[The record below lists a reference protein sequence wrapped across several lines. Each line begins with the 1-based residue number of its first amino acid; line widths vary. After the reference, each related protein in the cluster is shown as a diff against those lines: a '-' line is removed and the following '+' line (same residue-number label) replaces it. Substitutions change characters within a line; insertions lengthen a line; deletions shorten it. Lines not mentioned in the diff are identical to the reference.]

1 MAAVRRTSGPLLAAL
16 LIVATVAGAA
26 RAADPARVALQHQD
40 AYVSPIVMRGQT
52 ATARATLAKA
62 ARRLRGKGRPVKLA
76 IVAGPAGART
86 MLTYA
91 RRLRVA
97 LDFDGTLVV
106 TAPRRT
112 VVAVGPLPP
121 ATVTRALRS
130 VHANRVMNPVQ
141 RVIRAAEVATPEP
154 ALGTSAWIKGLA
166 ALIGLAALGGA
177 WAAAWGIRRERRH
190 ARNAL
195 ADARALML
203 VRLDAL
209 RARTLALGARP
220 GLSEAARV
228 HLRAALSAHA
238 DAMLESERATT
249 PAEVRRARERLA
261 EGLAETAAAARMLG
275 ERVDPDAPYAGL
287 CEIDPA
293 HGPATARATARGAD
307 APLACCDACAA
318 AAERG
323 DAPSR
328 RMVSVAGRPVPFDE
342 APADD

>member
-1 MAAVRRTSGPLLAAL
+1 MAAVQRTSGPLLAAL
-16 LIVATVAGAA
+16 LMVATVAGAA
-26 RAADPARVALQHQD
+26 GADPALVALVHED
-40 AYVSPIVMRGQT
+40 AYVSPIVTRGHT
-52 ATARATLAKA
+52 AAARASLAKE
-62 ARRLRGKGRPVKLA
+62 ARRLQGKGRPVKLA
-76 IVAGPAGART
+76 VVAGPSGARS

-106 TAPRRT
+106 TAPRRP

-121 ATVTRALRS
+121 STVTQALRS
-130 VHANRVMNPVQ
+130 VHANRVSDPVQ
-141 RVIRAAEVATPEP
+141 RVLKAAEVAAPEP
-154 ALGTSAWIKGLA
+154 ALGTSAGIRGLA

-190 ARNAL
+190 ARIAL

-209 RARTLALGARP
+209 RARALALGARP

-238 DAMLESERATT
+238 DALLESERATT
-249 PAEVRRARERLA
+249 PGEVRRARERLA

-293 HGPATARATARGAD
+293 HGPATARATARGSD

-318 AAERG
+318 AAGRG
-323 DAPSR
+323 EAPSR

-342 APADD
+342 APSDD